1 MKYILLSFIFCFSAF
16 QPVSVQNTPVVEWTT
31 PMDHDLG
38 DIELEKPVTVQFQY
52 INISDKAITIDNVRP
67 TCGCTAPTWT
77 DAPIEPDS
85 IGTIEIEYSASQPG
99 YFRKKIKV
107 FFNAQQKAERL
118 YVEGFVEEW
127 SLGLLASLEGFSPQ
141 RRNERKGNATF
152 V

>member
-1 MKYILLSFIFCFSAF
+1 
-16 QPVSVQNTPVVEWTT
+16 
-31 PMDHDLG
+31 MDHDLG
-38 DIELEKPVTVQFQY
+38 DITLKEPVTVLFQY
-52 INISDKAITIDNVRP
+52 KNITDKPITIDNVRP

-118 YVEGFVEEW
+118 YVEGFVEE
-127 SLGLLASLEGFSPQ
+127 
-141 RRNERKGNATF
+141 
-152 V
+152 